1 MNDND
6 PEFSEDLLRGAR
18 EIAVF
23 LYGRSDDKTRR
34 KIFHL
39 VKNSNFPSF
48 KIGSMICARRS
59 RVRFAPTM
67 KTRAFMNIKFEAGR
81 G

>member
-6 PEFSEDLLRGAR
+6 PEFSQDLLRGAR
-18 EIAVF
+18 EIAAF

-39 VKNSNFPSF
+39 VSNSNFPSF

-59 RVRFAPTM
+59 RVLAWV
-67 KTRAFMNIKFEAGR
+67 RAQEERHEGR
-81 G
+81 KRA